1 MDRGEVS
8 SKECTRTGTLTESK
22 VLWRNI
28 KVGYGY
34 LRRVGWE
41 PLLVV
46 FIGLLQST
54 RHVSGSCYFSRRR
67 CRRLGVVDG
76 GGLGRLVDSLVVC
89 RLFSV

>member
-54 RHVSGSCYFSRRR
+54 RHVSCLCYFSR
-67 CRRLGVVDG
+67 RRLGVVDG
-76 GGLGRLVDSLVVC
+76 GGPGRLVDGLVVC